1 MSNLSKNDSTVNT
14 IKTNQSLVHIK
25 HSITI
30 RQYKYWHLILKFFAE
45 KIEHGIQPDKNGF
58 YFESR
63 SKFAEYIGYDQVTKD
78 LKKDI
83 EALRKEPIVINY
95 LEKDGK
101 PAIHGMGFI
110 SEYKITSNQI
120 GYRLPSFIESVVR
133 GDDES
138 KKMFLLLNWTI
149 FNSFT
154 GKYEAII
161 YKLCKDYLGIG
172 RTPYFSVDE
181 YRDYIGLKESDY
193 KETKSLVRRCITE
206 PLKNLNSNEIGD
218 ILVEVEFK
226 KQGRKTEGLYF
237 LVKNKHQS
245 VLPFEEFK
253 PSSAFAFSKIAIS
266 PDDQC
271 KYLEM
276 YSSEEIEATIERANE
291 YIDKLNKEGKPVK
304 MAAIYNTAFKGNW
317 GKQRLEERR
326 LKQEEEE
333 KRQKKLDWQKKKAEQ
348 KKQEAANKAK
358 QQEQDI
364 IDLVNQFNSLSN
376 QEQIELIESML
387 DKNKQFKP
395 VFDMLNTPYL
405 KHGIEAYKHSTQFK
419 SLLLNE
425 IKERNNHQEEQ
436 KLIVDFE
443 NLSNDE
449 KTKVIDFMF
458 NLDSNNK
465 KISDM
470 LSSAYEKHG
479 IDAHKQ
485 NEDVYKHLLEHLRM
499 GKFIESLK
507 DYKE

>member
-1 MSNLSKNDSTVNT
+1 M
-14 IKTNQSLVHIK
+14 
-25 HSITI
+25 
-30 RQYKYWHLILKFFAE
+30 
-45 KIEHGIQPDKNGF
+45 QPDKNGF

-63 SKFAEYIGYDQVTKD
+63 SKFAEYIGYDQMTKD
-78 LKKDI
+78 LKADI
-83 EALRKEPIVINY
+83 EALRKEPIIINY

-120 GYRLPSFIESVVR
+120 GYRLPSFIENVVR

-161 YKLCKDYLGIG
+161 YKLCKDYIGTG
-172 RTPYFSVDE
+172 RTPYFTIEE
-181 YRDYIGLKESDY
+181 YREYIGLK
-193 KETKSLVRRCITE
+193 KEEYVQFKRLSEWTLKR
-206 PLKNLNSNEIGD
+206 PLKAINDSPVSD
-218 ILVEVEFK
+218 ITIEVKLEK
-226 KQGRKTEGLYF
+226 VGRSVAGLYF
-237 LVKNKHQS
+237 VMEYKKQA

-364 IDLVNQFNSLSN
+364 IDLINQFNSLSN

-436 KLIVDFE
+436 KLIADFE